1 MENRAEGS
9 WQVRWCNWEDI
20 TGKVMYKQ
28 RLMENEGRA
37 CGCGEYEQRT
47 FQMEGKSANAR

>member
-9 WQVRWCNWEDI
+9 WQVRWCSWEDI